1 MSMITCVSFQTNLS
15 ANMGMGVPSPEMTE
29 QIGGRLYGCDA
40 CQDVCPFNKG
50 KWTGG
55 EEFPGLDALAPSMR
69 PEKIMEMSYDEIG
82 RTLASKYWYI
92 KPENLWK
99 WKLNALTVMM
109 NGYREKYEAPIKLGL
124 EDPNENVRQFSRSVC
139 SKLRISF

>member
-1 MSMITCVSFQTNLS
+1 M
-15 ANMGMGVPSPEMTE
+15 
-29 QIGGRLYGCDA
+29 YGCDA
-40 CQDVCPFNKG
+40 CQDACPFNKD

-55 EEFPGLDALAPSMR
+55 EEFPGLKELAPLMR

-82 RTLASKYWYI
+82 RTLAPKYWYI

-109 NGYREKYEAPIKLGL
+109 NNYSGKYEAPIKLGL
-124 EDPNENVRQFSRSVC
+124 QDPNEKVRDFSRSVC
-139 SKLRISF
+139 SKLGIS